1 MAAAA
6 RSSISPRLRRRAP
19 SSPLRRLE
27 PMSEAKIYAELGEIF
42 RDVFLTDDIELR
54 PELSAKD
61 VPGWDSFKQIDIVL
75 AVEEKYRIKL
85 NTRELDSL
93 QNVGDLVRVIA
104 AKTGG

>member
-1 MAAAA
+1 
-6 RSSISPRLRRRAP
+6 
-19 SSPLRRLE
+19 
-27 PMSEAKIYAELGEIF
+27 MSEAQIYAELGQIF

-61 VPGWDSFKQIDIVL
+61 VPGWDSFKQIDIIL

>member
-1 MAAAA
+1 
-6 RSSISPRLRRRAP
+6 
-19 SSPLRRLE
+19 
-27 PMSEAKIYAELGEIF
+27 MSEAEIYAALGEIF
-42 RDVFLTDDIELR
+42 LDVFLTDDIELR

-61 VPGWDSFKQIDIVL
+61 VPGWDSFKQIDIIL

-104 AKTGG
+104 AKTGGG